1 MRLLVTGVAG
11 FIGSNF
17 VYYWLSRHPH
27 DEICG
32 LDSLTYAG
40 NMENL
45 REIPVDQK
53 KRFTFVRGDI
63 GDAGVVKDIF
73 DSNDIDRV
81 INFAAESHVD
91 RSLHDPQL
99 FLRSN
104 ILGTANLLDAARGVW
119 KDGDAWCPEKK
130 FLQVSTDE
138 VYGSL
143 GPEGYFTEKT
153 PLDPHSPYSVSKA
166 SADLLVK
173 AYYDTFGMPVCITR
187 CSNNY
192 GPYQFPEK
200 LIPLIIHNALHHQ
213 SLPVYGDGK
222 QVRDWLYVDD
232 HCRAIDAVIESGRV
246 GEVYNIGGH
255 NEHYN
260 IDIVKLIIRI
270 LREET
275 GDSAINDALI
285 TYVRDRPGH
294 DRRYAIDST
303 KIQQELGWRP
313 EIPFEDGI
321 RSTIRWYLDH
331 RDWMNH
337 VMSGDYLKFYE
348 KNYQLR

>member
-1 MRLLVTGVAG
+1 
-11 FIGSNF
+11 
-17 VYYWLSRHPH
+17 
-27 DEICG
+27 
-32 LDSLTYAG
+32 
-40 NMENL
+40 
-45 REIPVDQK
+45 
-53 KRFTFVRGDI
+53 VRGDI
-63 GDAGVVKDIF
+63 CDAVVVKEIF
-73 DSNDIDRV
+73 DGDDIDRV
-81 INFAAESHVD
+81 VNFAAESHVD

-104 ILGTANLLDAARGVW
+104 ILGTANLLDAARAAW
-119 KDGDAWCPEKK
+119 NNGDAWCPEKR

-143 GPEGYFTEKT
+143 GPDGYFTEKT

-200 LIPLIIHNALHHQ
+200 LIPLMIHHALQHQ

-232 HCRAIDAVIESGRV
+232 HCRAIDAVMGSGRI

-260 IDIVKLIIRI
+260 IDIVRLIIRI

-275 GDSAINDALI
+275 GDPKITDALI

-294 DRRYAIDST
+294 DRRYAIDPA
-303 KIQQELGWRP
+303 KIRQELGWRP
-313 EIPFEDGI
+313 EVRFEDGI
-321 RSTIRWYLDH
+321 RSTIRWYLAH
-331 RDWMNH
+331 RDWMHH
-337 VMSGDYLKFYE
+337 VISGDYLKFYE
-348 KNYQLR
+348 KNYQMR